1 MKNLLSFL
9 VFLLPIFAISQTTL
23 VRWDGA
29 NQQANPYVIA
39 SNISAGNI
47 TGSNVGF
54 SVDNWGN
61 NGNAFLT
68 STWPYSNTPNYSK
81 YVQVSIT
88 ANSGNK
94 IDLSQFN
101 FEYQN
106 YDTNSGM
113 TRMQVYYSKDA
124 SFPSNGTVLYTN
136 TNLNTSNRN
145 FTAVSVPL
153 TGITVQSNETVYIR
167 ITAYGRL
174 DQYWDGPRIR
184 IRHGYNDSAPASHN
198 NSGPTITGT
207 VTPTCTPQGNPALS
221 PTDFWRG
228 YVYSY
233 SGTPAATT
241 YLGYVTEN
249 ATFNRNVGSGAV
261 SGLTT
266 VLCQQPTDNFYTSY
280 KMTKSF
286 PAGTYTFTVG
296 GDDGYRL
303 KINGESGYSISDWS
317 DHGYT
322 TGSTTK
328 TFASTTNVT
337 FVLEYYERGADS
349 QVSFD
354 YTCANSPTAP
364 TTLTSNATNNT
375 ICSGNSVTLTAGGG
389 SANTSTYEWGTGT
402 VVGSNVISGTTASIT
417 VSPTATTTYWVRRV
431 GAAPC
436 NFTTTGI
443 TLQITVATATAT
455 APTSISGA
463 TTLCGGGSV
472 TLTAT
477 GGTGS
482 TYQWGTGTV
491 GSNILSGTGASIT
504 VSPTATT
511 TYWVRRI
518 NATPCSTPTAAAT
531 TTVTITTPS
540 GDPTAF
546 GNNTWN
552 VYGYNTGSMTPA
564 LSYYAGYY
572 VQNTLGVNTQDTAN
586 NGWNK
591 ETSPSY
597 SAGWVGCAVQVD
609 DFTMVHKRKGF
620 PCGKYQINM
629 DNWDDETRV
638 YINGTSVFYNA
649 GWSGENPT
657 PTSVGI
663 FALDSNSTIEVVTRE
678 VGGYA
683 NVKVS
688 LTAVNATY
696 NGTSWSTSPEGAAIV
711 INGDLQLSESVTV
724 CSCTVSAN
732 KNLKINSGVNLIIK
746 NELVVAPTANVVV
759 ENNASIVQVNDNAAN
774 SGKIIVKR
782 NTTPVTR
789 YDFTYWSSPV
799 AAADWTLHDLSP
811 NTLADKYLSY
821 NAAGNGWVT
830 EMNGAAQMQTGK
842 GYIVRAPQQY
852 STTAPAV
859 FQTQFAGAPN
869 NGQKTLDIKI
879 GATLK
884 SNLIGNPY
892 PSAISADKFYEA
904 NKGVIKGT
912 FYFWTHNIAVS
923 STPDANGV
931 YNYNPASYISYNATG
946 ATGIGETNNCTT
958 CGNNSGNKHKGNI
971 ASGQGFFV
979 EGKVNGTIV
988 FNNAMRVAQTGTNDQ
1003 FLRTSGPTRPVTQSS
1018 EEEAGEEQPT
1028 AIEKHRLWLNI
1039 TNAAGAYNEILVGY
1053 IDGATNNLDDAYDG
1067 MTYASGTALYS
1078 MLDANKLVIQGRALP
1093 FSNTDVVPLGFMAAT
1108 AGDYSIGIES
1118 VDGLFEDQK
1127 VFLVDRLTGTV
1138 HNIKNDRYTFT
1149 TAAGTFN
1156 SRFEIRYVNESLGV
1170 DTPVVDANDIVVYKN
1185 GGQIAIKADHF
1196 TIDNVQVFDL
1206 TGKEI
1211 FTKKGINSNEF
1222 TTTGINVGTQVVV
1235 AKITLDNNV
1244 TVSKKVIMN

>member
-1 MKNLLSFL
+1 MKKLLLLL
-9 VFLLPIFAISQTTL
+9 VLLLPVFGFSQVSL

-29 NQQANPYVIA
+29 NKQANPYLIA
-39 SNISAGNI
+39 SNITAGNI
-47 TGSNVGF
+47 TGSSNVNF
-54 SVDNWGN
+54 FVDNWGS
-61 NGNAFLT
+61 NGNAFNADSWPT
-68 STWPYSNTPNYSK
+68 SSSPDYSRYI
-81 YVQVSIT
+81 QVSMT
-88 ANSGNK
+88 ANSGQK
-94 IDLSQFN
+94 VDLSQYN

-106 YDTNSGM
+106 YDNGGPS
-113 TRMQVYYSKDA
+113 RMQVYYSKDA

-136 TNLNTSNRN
+136 TNLNTSNTSFN
-145 FTAVSVPL
+145 SVSVPL
-153 TGITVQSNETVYIR
+153 TGISVLANETIYIR
-167 ITAYGRL
+167 ITFYGRTNG
-174 DQYWDGPRIR
+174 WSGPRIR

-198 NSGPTITGT
+198 ASGPIITGT
-207 VTPTCTPQGNPALS
+207 VTTACSPQGNPALS

-337 FVLEYYERGADS
+337 FVLEYYERGSDS

-364 TTLTSNATNNT
+364 TTLTSNATSNT

-402 VVGSNVISGTTASIT
+402 VVGSNVISGNTASIT

-436 NFTTTGI
+436 NFTTTGL

-455 APTSISGA
+455 APTSISGP
-463 TTLCGGGSV
+463 TTLCAGGSV
-472 TLTAT
+472 TLTAN

-531 TTVTITTPS
+531 TTVTMTTPS

-597 SAGWVGCAVQVD
+597 SAGWVGCAVRVD

-620 PCGKYQINM
+620 PCGKYQISM

-638 YINGTSVFYNA
+638 YINGTVAFYNG
-649 GWSGENPT
+649 GWSGDNPT
-657 PTSVGI
+657 PTSVGT

-678 VGGYA
+678 VNGSA

-732 KNLKINSGVNLIIK
+732 KNLKVNSGVNLIIK
-746 NELVVAPTANVVV
+746 NELVVAPTASVVV

-958 CGNNSGNKHKGNI
+958 CGNTSANKHKGNI

-1003 FLRTSGPTRPVTQSS
+1003 FLRTSNPTRPVTQSS

>member
-1 MKNLLSFL
+1 MKKIVLLFVL
-9 VFLLPIFAISQTTL
+9 LLPVFAFSQTTL

-29 NQQANPYVIA
+29 NLQANPYVTA
-39 SNISAGNI
+39 SNVSAGNI
-47 TGSNVGF
+47 TGPNVNF
-54 SVDNWGN
+54 SVDNWN
-61 NGNAFLT
+61 SNGNAFLT
-68 STWPYSNTPNYSK
+68 STWPTSSTPDYSK

-101 FEYQN
+101 FDYQN
-106 YDTNSGM
+106 TDSNGM
-113 TRMQVYYSKDA
+113 SRMQVYYSKNA

-136 TNLNTSNRN
+136 NSLNTSNKN
-145 FTAVSVPL
+145 FNAVSVPL
-153 TGITVQSNETVYIR
+153 TGITVQSGETVYIR
-167 ITAYGRL
+167 ITFYGRL
-174 DQYWDGPRIR
+174 DQWWDGPRIR
-184 IRHGYNDSAPASHN
+184 IKHGYNDSNASSHN
-198 NSGPTITGT
+198 ALGPVITGT
-207 VTPTCTPQGNPALS
+207 VTPVCTPQGNPSVS
-221 PTDFWRG
+221 PNGSWNG

-249 ATFNRNVGSGAV
+249 ETFDRNMGYGEVTGVTAN
-261 SGLTT
+261 
-266 VLCQQPTDNFYTSY
+266 LCERPTDYFFVSY

-303 KINGESGYSISDWS
+303 KINGESGYSINEWS

-322 TGSTTK
+322 SASTTK
-328 TFASTTNVT
+328 TFSSTTNVT
-337 FVLEYYERGADS
+337 FVLEYYERAEVAR
-349 QVSFD
+349 VSFD

-364 TTLTSNATNNT
+364 TTLTSNAASNT

-389 SANTSTYEWGTGT
+389 SVNTSTYEWGTGT
-402 VVGSNVISGTTASIT
+402 TVGSNVI
-417 VSPTATTTYWVRRV
+417 
-431 GAAPC
+431 
-436 NFTTTGI
+436 
-443 TLQITVATATAT
+443 
-455 APTSISGA
+455 
-463 TTLCGGGSV
+463 
-472 TLTAT
+472 
-477 GGTGS
+477 
-482 TYQWGTGTV
+482 
-491 GSNILSGTGASIT
+491 SGTGASIT

-511 TYWVRRI
+511 TYWVRRKGAAPCNFTTTGMTIQITVATGTAVAPTSITGVLSLCAGGSTTLTANGGSGSTYQWGTGTAIGSNIISGSGASITVSPSATTTYWVRRI
-518 NATPCSTPTAAAT
+518 NSTPCSTPTSGV
-531 TTVTITTPS
+531 TVEVKITTPS

-546 GNNTWN
+546 GINSWN
-552 VYGYNTGSMTPA
+552 VYGYNVGSMTPTLA
-564 LSYYAGYY
+564 NYAGYY
-572 VQNTLGVNTQDTAN
+572 TQNTLGVNTQDMAN

-591 ETSPSY
+591 ETSPS
-597 SAGWVGCAVQVD
+597 SSVGWVGCPVRVD

-620 PCGKYQINM
+620 PCGKYQLSM

-638 YINGTSVFYNA
+638 YVNGTAVFYNS

-657 PTSVGI
+657 PSVVGTY
-663 FALDSNSTIEVVTRE
+663 ALDSNSTIEVITRE
-678 VGGYA
+678 VNGSS
-683 NVKVS
+683 NVKLS
-688 LTAVNATY
+688 LTAVNAVY
-696 NGTSWSTSPEGAAIV
+696 NGTSWSTSPEGAVIV
-711 INGDLQLSESVTV
+711 VNGDLQLNSNLNV
-724 CSCTVSAN
+724 CSCTVNAN
-732 KNLKINSGVNLIIK
+732 KSLKVNSGVNLIVQ
-746 NELVVAPTANVVV
+746 NELVVAPTASVII
-759 ENNASIVQVNDNAAN
+759 ENNASLIQVNDNAAN
-774 SGKIIVKR
+774 SGKITVRR

-799 AAADWTLHDLSP
+799 AAADWALRDLSP

-830 EMNGAAQMQTGK
+830 EMNGTAAMETGK

-852 STTAPAV
+852 SLTAPV
-859 FQTQFAGAPN
+859 IFETKFVGAPN
-869 NGQKTLDIKI
+869 NGVKKIDAKT
-879 GATLK
+879 GVTLK

-946 ATGIGETNNCTT
+946 ATGSGDTNNCTT
-958 CGNNSGNKHKGNI
+958 CGNTPSNKFKGNI

-979 EGKVNGTIV
+979 EGKGTGNIV
-988 FNNAMRVAQTGTNDQ
+988 FNNAMRVTQ
-1003 FLRTSGPTRPVTQSS
+1003 TSGNGQFYRNSNPNATQSS
-1018 EEEAGEEQPT
+1018 ENGEGNGEEVT
-1028 AIEKHRLWLNI
+1028 IEKNRLWLNI

-1053 IDGATNNLDDAYDG
+1053 VTGATNNMDDAYDG
-1067 MTYASGTALYS
+1067 ITYASGTALYS
-1078 MLDANKLVIQGRALP
+1078 LLDTNKLVIQGRSLP
-1093 FSNTDVVPLGFMAAT
+1093 FSTADVVPLGFMAAT

-1127 VFLVDRLTGTV
+1127 VFLVDRLTNTV
-1138 HNIKNDRYTFT
+1138 HNIKNDRYYFS

-1156 SRFEIRYVNESLGV
+1156 SRFEIRYVNEALGI
-1170 DTPVVDANDIVVYKN
+1170 DTPKANVNDIIVYKK
-1185 GGQIAIKADHF
+1185 GDQIAIKADNF
-1196 TIDNVQVFDL
+1196 TIDSVQILDL

-1211 FTKKGINSNEF
+1211 FFKKGVNTNEF

-1235 AKITLDNNV
+1235 AKITLDDSQ

>member
-1 MKNLLSFL
+1 MKK
-9 VFLLPIFAISQTTL
+9 LLPLLVLLLPVFGFSQTTL

-29 NQQANPYVIA
+29 NKLANPYLIA

-47 TGSNVGF
+47 TGSNVSF
-54 SVDNWGN
+54 MVDNWGN
-61 NGNAFLT
+61 NGNAFNTDSWPT
-68 STWPYSNTPNYSK
+68 STSPDYSK
-81 YVQVSIT
+81 YIQVSIS
-88 ANSGNK
+88 ANNGYK

-106 YDTNSGM
+106 YDNGGPS
-113 TRMQVYYSKDA
+113 RLQVYYSKDA
-124 SFPSNGTVLYTN
+124 SFPSNGTSLYTN
-136 TNLNTSNRN
+136 NSLNTSNTSFN
-145 FTAVSVPL
+145 AISVPL
-153 TGITVQSNETVYIR
+153 TGITVQSNETVYLR
-167 ITAYGRL
+167 IAFYGRTNS
-174 DQYWDGPRIR
+174 WSGPRIR
-184 IRHGYNDSAPASHN
+184 IRHGYNDSNAPSHN
-198 NSGPTITGT
+198 ASGPTITGT
-207 VTPTCTPQGNPALS
+207 VSTVCTPQGNPSVS
-221 PTDFWRG
+221 PNGSWRG

-249 ATFNRNVGSGAV
+249 ETFNRNVGGGAV
-261 SGLTT
+261 AGATT
-266 VLCQQPTDNFYTSY
+266 VLCQQPTDNFYTVY
-280 KMTKSF
+280 KMTKTF

-303 KINGESGYSISDWS
+303 KINGESGYSVDQWS

-328 TFASTTNVT
+328 TYASATTVN
-337 FVLEYYERGADS
+337 FVFEYYEKGSDS

-364 TTLTSNATNNT
+364 TTLTSNATSNT

-389 SANTSTYEWGTGT
+389 SVNTSTYEWGTGT
-402 VVGSNVISGTTASIT
+402 TVGSNVISGNTASIT
-417 VSPTATTTYWVRRV
+417 VSPTANTTYWVRRV

-443 TLQITVATATAT
+443 TLQITVVTGTAT
-455 APTSISGA
+455 APTSITGVTTVCSGSS
-463 TTLCGGGSV
+463 T
-472 TLTAT
+472 TLTAN

-491 GSNILSGTGASIT
+491 GSNVISGTGASIT
-504 VSPTATT
+504 VTPTATT

-518 NATPCSTPTAAAT
+518 NTTPCSNPTAAAT

-552 VYGYNTGSMTPA
+552 VYGYNGGSMTPTLA
-564 LSYYAGYY
+564 TYAGYY
-572 VQNTLGVNTQDTAN
+572 VQNTLGLNTQDTAN

-597 SAGWVGCAVQVD
+597 SAGWVGCAVQID
-609 DFTMVHKRKGF
+609 DFTMIHKRKGF

-638 YINGTSVFYNA
+638 YINGVSVFYNG

-657 PTSVGI
+657 PTPVGAY
-663 FALDSNSTIEVVTRE
+663 ALDSNSTIEVVTRE
-678 VGGYA
+678 VGGSA
-683 NVKVS
+683 NVKVA
-688 LTAVNATY
+688 LTAINATY
-696 NGTSWSTSPEGAAIV
+696 NGTTWSTSPDGAAIIV
-711 INGDLQLSESVTV
+711 DGDLQLNSNLTV
-724 CSCTVSAN
+724 CSCKVNPN
-732 KNLKINSGVNLIIK
+732 KNLKVNSGVNLIIQ
-746 NELVVAPTANVVV
+746 NELVVSPTANVII
-759 ENNASIVQVNDNAAN
+759 ENNGSLIQINDNATN
-774 SGKIIVKR
+774 SGKITAKR
-782 NTTPVTR
+782 NTTPVNR

-852 STTAPAV
+852 SITSPAIFETKFV
-859 FQTQFAGAPN
+859 GAPN
-869 NGQKTLDIKI
+869 NGQKTIDVKI

-904 NKGVIKGT
+904 NKAVIKGT

-923 STPDANGV
+923 TTPDANGV

-946 ATGIGETNNCTT
+946 ATGIGDTNNCTT
-958 CGNNSGNKHKGNI
+958 CGNTPANKHKGNI

-979 EGKVNGTIV
+979 EGKISGPIV
-988 FNNAMRVAQTGTNDQ
+988 FNNAMRVKDNGSNGQ
-1003 FLRTSGPTRPVTQSS
+1003 FLRNANPANATQSS
-1018 EEEAGEEQPT
+1018 EEQNGEGEGEAT
-1028 AIEKHRLWLNI
+1028 VIEKNRLWLNI
-1039 TNAAGAYNEILVGY
+1039 TNATGAYNEILVGY
-1053 IDGATNNLDDAYDG
+1053 VTGATNSMDDAYDG

-1078 MLDANKLVIQGRALP
+1078 LLDANKLVIQGRALP
-1093 FSNTDVVPLGFMAAT
+1093 FTTADVVPLGFMAAT

-1127 VFLVDRLTGTV
+1127 VFLVDRLTNTV
-1138 HNIKNDRYTFT
+1138 HNLKNDRYTFT
-1149 TAAGTFN
+1149 TTAGTFN

-1170 DTPVVDANDIVVYKN
+1170 DTPTANVNDIIVYKN
-1185 GGQIAIKADHF
+1185 GGQIAIKADNF
-1196 TIDNVQVFDL
+1196 MIASVQVFDL

-1211 FTKKGINSNEF
+1211 YFKKGINDNEF
-1222 TTTGINVGTQVVV
+1222 TTAGINVGTQVVV
-1235 AKITLDNNV
+1235 AKITLDNDQV
-1244 TVSKKVIMN
+1244 VSKKVIMN